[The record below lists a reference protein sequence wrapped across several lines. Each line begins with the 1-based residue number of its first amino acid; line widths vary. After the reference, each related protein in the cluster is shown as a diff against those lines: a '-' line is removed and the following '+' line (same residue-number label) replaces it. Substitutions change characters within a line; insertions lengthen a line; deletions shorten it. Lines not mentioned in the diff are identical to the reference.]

1 MSYVR
6 NLPFVMAGLRIF
18 DLCFLCFILISFQL
32 VKTDPQGIEGSVTN
46 QNEAIDFL
54 QRNEFESSSVCN
66 AIMEASWN
74 YHTNVTELNRQ
85 QMSGYQTA
93 TFMVYMSFGAEFRRN
108 NWREATRFR
117 WRSFGDVSLRRIFSI
132 ATVLGSAALP
142 AEERVEYAELLQSMK
157 VIYAEARIC
166 PYDPNRVVDET
177 FLTRPRTTFIRND
190 NDFRDYGF
198 LEEEYQLQ
206 SQFTRNDDANDYND
220 RTEDICLPTLRL
232 EPDLVRI
239 MAESRNP
246 KELLYVWRAWREA
259 SGRPLRR
266 RYLRFIGLSNKASR
280 LNGFNSTTDFWQ
292 RDYESDDLE
301 VDLERIWDEVR
312 PLYEQL
318 HTYVRRKLKERYGD
332 TYFSFD
338 GTIPAHLLGNMW
350 GQSWVNLLDITIPYE
365 NRPFLDVTQN
375 MVRQGYTPAR
385 IYRTAEDF
393 YVSLGFNPL
402 PESFWQRSLL
412 IQPPDREV
420 ICHASAWDFC
430 NGVDYRIKHCT
441 QITMKDFITA
451 HHELGHIY
459 YGMAYKNLP
468 HVFRSPLEFDPGSK
482 YHIPAHIP
490 YIRYFIAYIL
500 QFQIHEELCLAAGH
514 TGDPHKCDI
523 YGSQAAGEKLQKLL
537 SLGKSQPWRIALSDF
552 TDGRTTRLDAGPMLR
567 YFRHLNDWLARENR
581 EDQVGWYT
589 NQALFAL
596 TGALVN
602 TSSGVFIRNP
612 CGSPCNTFPDGLRLR
627 LLLQKV

>member
-1 MSYVR
+1 MIV
-6 NLPFVMAGLRIF
+6 A
-18 DLCFLCFILISFQL
+18 QL
-32 VKTDPQGIEGSVTN
+32 Q
-46 QNEAIDFL
+46 
-54 QRNEFESSSVCN
+54 
-66 AIMEASWN
+66 
-74 YHTNVTELNRQ
+74 
-85 QMSGYQTA
+85 
-93 TFMVYMSFGAEFRRN
+93 GAEFRRN

-266 RYLRFIGLSNKASR
+266 RYLRFIGLSNKAAR

-393 YVSLGFNPL
+393 YLSLGFNPL

-468 HVFRSPLEFDPGSK
+468 HVFRDGANPGFHEAIGDAIALSVATPSHLSKIGLLAGDASTYEDDINFLFTTALDKIAFLPFALVVDKWRWKVFNREVEFQDMNIYWWQLKVIYQGISPPVFRSPLEFDPGSK

-490 YIRYFIAYIL
+490 YIRY
-500 QFQIHEELCLAAGH
+500 
-514 TGDPHKCDI
+514 
-523 YGSQAAGEKLQKLL
+523 
-537 SLGKSQPWRIALSDF
+537 
-552 TDGRTTRLDAGPMLR
+552 
-567 YFRHLNDWLARENR
+567 
-581 EDQVGWYT
+581 

-602 TSSGVFIRNP
+602 TSSGFSLESWW
-612 CGSPCNTFPDGLRLR
+612 SPCNTFPDVVSPSYCV
-627 LLLQKV
+627 QKV